1 MLASAPVRRPVDKPE
16 FYTVD
21 ELARLL
27 KVSEQT
33 IRLWIRSGK
42 LQSFKI
48 GRGHRIPAESVKQLI
63 DQSKAQTA
71 TDDRGV

>member
-1 MLASAPVRRPVDKPE
+1 MDTQQ
-16 FYTVD
+16 FYTV
-21 ELARLL
+21 EEVAQLF

-42 LQSFKI
+42 LESFKI

-63 DQSKAQTA
+63 AQSKAERVG
-71 TDDRGV
+71 DEH